1 MMSKWRVTPHFKN
14 KKRKIFTERKGVV
27 HLHFEI
33 KVKNKVVGSKYLRT
47 IPSSFAI
54 WFQKEEGPSCYKQE
68 WSFYKGKGVSLFI
81 LKSNYKI
88 RWLVLSTLELYP
100 LLSQYDFRMKR
111 DPPTYPPSL
120 LKRLSLQD
128 RAPLHSEIIVQT
140 KVLEEISYFSLA
152 PFAAT
157 LPQVIEQSL
166 FLFILWWQQK

>member
-1 MMSKWRVTPHFKN
+1 M
-14 KKRKIFTERKGVV
+14 
-27 HLHFEI
+27 
-33 KVKNKVVGSKYLRT
+33 
-47 IPSSFAI
+47 
-54 WFQKEEGPSCYKQE
+54 
-68 WSFYKGKGVSLFI
+68 SLFI

-166 FLFILWWQQK
+166 FLFIL